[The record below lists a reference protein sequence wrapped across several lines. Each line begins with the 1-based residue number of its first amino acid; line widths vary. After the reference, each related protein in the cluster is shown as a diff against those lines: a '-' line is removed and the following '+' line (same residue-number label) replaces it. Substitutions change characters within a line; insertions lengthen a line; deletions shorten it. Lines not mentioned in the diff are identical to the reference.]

1 MKIQRFGGD
10 GRVSTAVIHNGV
22 LYLTSQK
29 PDILIDDVKE
39 QAKSIFDRIDKL
51 LAMYGT
57 DKNSILTANVY
68 LKNIGDYAAFN
79 GVWDEWVQD
88 GFEPAR
94 TCVEAKLPIEE
105 YLVCVS
111 VTAAVD

>member
-1 MKIQRFGGD
+1 MNIQRFGGD

-29 PDILIDDVKE
+29 PDISSCDIKE

-57 DKNSILTANVY
+57 DKNNILSATVY
-68 LKNIGDYAAFN
+68 LKSISDYAAFN
-79 GVWDEWVQD
+79 GVWDEWVRD

-94 TCVEAKLPIEE
+94 TCVQASLPVEE

-111 VTAAVD
+111 LTAAV